1 MRRQPPLDKRQE
13 AEFRRLLNENWIARQ
28 SMPRRITMWCLMSV
42 TWPSAAVV
50 PIAALAGWNWWL
62 TWLATASASACLYAF
77 SVFWPEQAADHGA
90 RQLMSEAEEQ
100 RLRDLPAPHPG
111 RNLG

>member
-1 MRRQPPLDKRQE
+1 MTGPG
-13 AEFRRLLNENWIARQ
+13 A
-28 SMPRRITMWCLMSV
+28 V
-42 TWPSAAVV
+42 VV

-62 TWLATASASACLYAF
+62 IWLATALVLACLLALPI
-77 SVFWPEQAADHGA
+77 FWPKQAAELGA

-100 RLRDLPAPHPG
+100 RLRDMPPPHPG